1 MGVGRGEDGRLILL
15 SAPLAL
21 FPGEQVEAL
30 VRWKP
35 RHGEGQVTAWTRR
48 DPRRVRA
55 GCPLAGICGGCSQ
68 WEAGPLAGALKREM
82 VADLLARQLPG
93 APPWRWLEAPQS
105 ARRHRIQLHWN
116 GRELGFHRRDS
127 HTVVPV
133 AGCPAAAEPLS
144 RAIPRLKEALEAR
157 VLSPKS
163 QRWELAAGTPAG
175 EVSAVAEDGRCWRLE
190 PDGWHPASGPVSHN
204 FGPALLRHRAGGF
217 FQVCPDW
224 AWSAFG
230 EILGA
235 WSLPGGTLFDLYG
248 GVGFFSALL
257 GGRFRQRILVE
268 NDGQECV
275 ADHVAVECIE
285 IGGPGALEISRG
297 PPAESLIVPL
307 CLSQA
312 GNNEG
317 QGERVGVG
325 YRVKCEADLLFW
337 GQGDGVADVGRI
349 EAGNNAEHALMLL
362 LLDLLFGLLALIL
375 FAGGLRAG
383 LRVRTVRSGSGGNRP
398 RNRDR
403 RLRSLVLLW
412 RDLQGRRIGCGN
424 FNLGYGR
431 VR

>member
-268 NDGQECV
+268 NDEAAVEWARANLAALGLEALCLAADVPEWVSPGLGAADDLILLDPPRTGLTPELCEKLQTAGAGSMVLVGCDGAAFCRDLGRLAPAWELKELTV
-275 ADHVAVECIE
+275 ADLFPLTEHVEAV
-285 IGGPGALEISRG
+285 AL
-297 PPAESLIVPL
+297 L
-307 CLSQA
+307 CKQ
-312 GNNEG
+312 
-317 QGERVGVG
+317 
-325 YRVKCEADLLFW
+325 
-337 GQGDGVADVGRI
+337 
-349 EAGNNAEHALMLL
+349 H
-362 LLDLLFGLLALIL
+362 
-375 FAGGLRAG
+375 
-383 LRVRTVRSGSGGNRP
+383 P
-398 RNRDR
+398 
-403 RLRSLVLLW
+403 
-412 RDLQGRRIGCGN
+412 
-424 FNLGYGR
+424 
-431 VR
+431 